1 MRNKKYRIK
10 SWWIIPLLALVVF
23 GITRLFIRFPLI
35 AEQYY
40 SQKIYPLV
48 ATFISFLSKWFL
60 FSLDD
65 VFYFLLI
72 ITGILLVVLLIIRK
86 LSVKSAGLIVLNVLA
101 AVYVSF
107 YFFWGFNYFRAD
119 INSRL
124 EIESSISD
132 TEEFMAVF
140 ENLVEATNKSYSSFD
155 NFDEADAARLIED
168 SYRQLAPVLKID
180 YPAGHRRAK
189 HITLSGFFAQA
200 GISGYFGPFFN
211 EVHLNSN
218 LLPVEYP
225 FVLAHEKAHQFG
237 ITGEAEANFY
247 AWLVCSKSNS
257 KQLQYSANLI
267 AVRYFMNHGYRLDG
281 FRKVASEL
289 DERVIK
295 DIRKIE
301 QHWMSLRNEKVEAV
315 AAKVND
321 AYLKTNQVE
330 KGIRDY
336 TGIVKHIMDFSLD
349 SAFQKKA
356 GFR

>member
-1 MRNKKYRIK
+1 MY
-10 SWWIIPLLALVVF
+10 PLLA
-23 GITRLFIRFPLI
+23 
-35 AEQYY
+35 
-40 SQKIYPLV
+40 S
-48 ATFISFLSKWFL
+48 FISFISKWIP

-72 ITGILLVVLLIIRK
+72 ITGILLIALLVIRK
-86 LSVKSAGLIVLNVLA
+86 LSIKTAGLIVLNVVA

-107 YFFWGFNYFRAD
+107 YLFWGFNYFRAD
-119 INSRL
+119 INTRL
-124 EIESSISD
+124 EIESRTSD

-140 ENLVEATNKSYSSFD
+140 SHLVEATNESYSSYED
-155 NFDEADAARLIED
+155 FDEAEVARLIED
-168 SYRQLAPVLKID
+168 SYRQLAPVLKLD
-180 YPAGHRRAK
+180 YPAGYRRAK

-211 EVHLNSN
+211 EVHINDR
-218 LLPVEYP
+218 LLPMEYP

-247 AWLVCSKSNS
+247 AWLVCSKSNA

-267 AVRYFMNHGYRLDG
+267 AIRYFMNHGYRLEG
-281 FRKVASEL
+281 FREVVSKL
-289 DERVIK
+289 DERVIQ
-295 DIRKIE
+295 DIRKIQ
-301 QHWMSLRNEKVEAV
+301 QHWLSLRNEKVEAV
-315 AAKVND
+315 AARVND

-349 SAFQKKA
+349 SSFQKKA
-356 GFR
+356 GF

>member
-1 MRNKKYRIK
+1 MRNKKKRIK
-10 SWWIIPLLALVVF
+10 SWWIVPLLALVVF
-23 GITRLFIRFPLI
+23 GITRLFIRFPMI
-35 AEQYY
+35 TEHYY
-40 SQKIYPLV
+40 SQKIYPFL
-48 ATFISFLSKWFL
+48 ATIISYISKSVP

-65 VFYFLLI
+65 AFYFLLI
-72 ITGILLVVLLIIRK
+72 ITGILLVGLLILRK
-86 LSVKSAGLIVLNVLA
+86 LSVKLAGLIVLNVLA
-101 AVYVSF
+101 AVYISF
-107 YFFWGFNYFRAD
+107 YLFWGFNYFRAD

-124 EIESSISD
+124 EIEPRISD
-132 TEEFMAVF
+132 TEEFMSVF
-140 ENLVEATNKSYSSFD
+140 SNLVEATNKSYSSFN
-155 NFDEADAARLIED
+155 NFDEAEAAKMIED
-168 SYRQLAPVLKID
+168 SYRQLAPMLKID

-211 EVHLNSN
+211 EVHLNSK
-218 LLPVEYP
+218 LLPVEYS

-247 AWLVCSKSNS
+247 AWLVCNKSNS
-257 KQLQYSANLI
+257 KQLQYSANLV
-267 AVRYFMNHGYRLDG
+267 AVRYFMNHGYRLEG
-281 FRKVASEL
+281 FREVALKL
-289 DERVIK
+289 DERVIQ
-295 DIRKIE
+295 DIREIQ

-330 KGIRDY
+330 KGILDY

-349 SAFQKKA
+349 SSFQKKA

>member
-1 MRNKKYRIK
+1 MRNKKNRIK
-10 SWWIIPLLALVVF
+10 SWWILPLLALVVF
-23 GITRLFIRFPLI
+23 GMTRLLIRFPFI
-35 AEQYY
+35 AEHYY
-40 SQKIYPLV
+40 SRKIYPLL
-48 ATFISFLSKWFL
+48 ATFISFISNWVP

-107 YFFWGFNYFRAD
+107 YLFWGFNYFRAD

-124 EIESSISD
+124 EIESRISD
-132 TEEFMAVF
+132 TEEFMTVF
-140 ENLVEATNKSYSSFD
+140 TNLVEATNKSYSSFD
-155 NFDEADAARLIED
+155 NFDEAEAARLIED

-180 YPAGHRRAK
+180 YPAGQRRAK

-211 EVHLNSN
+211 EVHLNSK

-247 AWLVCSKSNS
+247 AWLVCSNSNS

-281 FRKVASEL
+281 FREVVSKL
-289 DERVIK
+289 DERVIQ
-295 DIRKIE
+295 DIRKIQ

-321 AYLKTNQVE
+321 AYLKSNQVE

-349 SAFQKKA
+349 STFQIKT
-356 GFR
+356 GIQ